1 MSAEATI
8 IRRALALLHKRNLV
22 LSIHDPSFP
31 GAPGED
37 IGRGSPYTRGGRG
50 FIEFIAGLGF
60 TGLQFGPQGQTSPDN
75 KSPYDGTIF
84 ARNLLSVDLLALAHD
99 PRWAELP
106 YWWAI
111 AKNSS
116 RWTPDYLLASVDL
129 KRNAQGDVVR
139 VGAEEAAFSD
149 ILLRTFSISAVV
161 TLMCI
166 LLGYP
171 LAYWLATLSDRKAN
185 LMMILVLLPFW
196 TSVLV
201 RIAAWIVLLQTNG
214 LVNRFL
220 MFTGLTGEPVPL
232 LFNRLGVI
240 IAMVHILLPFM
251 ILPLYSVMKSVP
263 GNYVRAAVSLGSPPL
278 AAFFRVYVPQTYP
291 GIGAGALLGFDDEKA
306 KVFDIAIQTGAI
318 FAVILV
324 YWQKIRSTLI
334 ALPNEKQAQ
343 QFALNVL
350 IAFIPAVVLGLLFG
364 KAIKANLFTPVVVAS
379 TFIIGGFIILWAE
392 RRHKNNPGATRVHDV
407 DTMTSMDAVK
417 VGLVQCLAMIPGTS
431 RSGATIIG
439 GMLLGLS
446 RKAATDFSFFLAM
459 PTLIGAGAYSLLK
472 ERALLSSSDIP
483 MFAVGLV
490 FAFFSAWLCIRWLLR
505 YISSHSFV
513 PFAWYRIV
521 FGVVVLATASGGWVK
536 WAA

>member
-1 MSAEATI
+1 MNTAASASLAMRPPAASGATGAALAVQLRRLERRRQLRAIALTLPLLVFLAVTFLVPLGALLVRAVENPEVASTLSRTGKALAGWDRQAAPPDAAYAALLADLEAIPETAQAGVLA
-8 IRRALALLHKRNLV
+8 RRLNTEVGGARSLVMNTYRAL
-22 LSIHDPSFP
+22 P
-31 GAPGED
+31 
-37 IGRGSPYTRGGRG
+37 
-50 FIEFIAGLGF
+50 LG
-60 TGLQFGPQGQTSPDN
+60 TGLSPLQA
-75 KSPYDGTIF
+75 KEK
-84 ARNLLSVDLLALAHD
+84 LLAQD

-129 KRNAQGDVVR
+129 KRDAQGDVVR

-161 TLMCI
+161 TLVCI

-171 LAYWLATLSDRKAN
+171 LAYWLATLSERRAN

-263 GNYVRAAVSLGSPPL
+263 TNYVRAAVSLGSPPL

-291 GIGAGALLGFDDEKA
+291 GVAAGGLLVFITSIGYYVTPALLG
-306 KVFDIAIQTGAI
+306 GA
-318 FAVILV
+318 ADQMLSYYVAQYTNVDVNWGMACALGSV
-324 YWQKIRSTLI
+324 LLSTTLI
-334 ALPNEKQAQ
+334 LYAVYRR
-343 QFALNVL
+343 FAKAELS
-350 IAFIPAVVLGLLFG
+350 LG
-364 KAIKANLFTPVVVAS
+364 
-379 TFIIGGFIILWAE
+379 
-392 RRHKNNPGATRVHDV
+392 
-407 DTMTSMDAVK
+407 
-417 VGLVQCLAMIPGTS
+417 
-431 RSGATIIG
+431 
-439 GMLLGLS
+439 
-446 RKAATDFSFFLAM
+446 
-459 PTLIGAGAYSLLK
+459 
-472 ERALLSSSDIP
+472 
-483 MFAVGLV
+483 
-490 FAFFSAWLCIRWLLR
+490 
-505 YISSHSFV
+505 
-513 PFAWYRIV
+513 
-521 FGVVVLATASGGWVK
+521 
-536 WAA
+536 